1 MPERM
6 KKLLWV
12 LGLSLALHLA
22 LLFGPHVSLPLSMSP
37 APALELKLNIPP
49 PAALEK
55 RVTPKPA
62 QPHPPKPRPHRL
74 LPKKPSPVPAKPA
87 SLPAAEPA
95 PVQAKAAPEP
105 APPEPVPEPEPAP
118 IADQGPAMP
127 QRVVIRFTLF
137 KGLKGLRVG
146 RAEQN
151 WIVDGERYT
160 ISSVVEATGLFSL
173 FASGKYIQ
181 LSQGALAPDGLKPF
195 DYRAERGQAADKTD
209 TARFDWNTMTL
220 ALASGGNKQT
230 LKLPEGTQDLLSF
243 MYQLAFAPPQ
253 GSVVRM
259 TVTNGRKLDSYA
271 YWVVEEAL
279 DTPMG
284 KLNTLHLGKQREEG
298 EKDTEVWLAADY
310 HYLPVKISQIDQDGD
325 GLVLLANEIAIT
337 Q

>member
-105 APPEPVPEPEPAP
+105 APPEPVPEPEP
-118 IADQGPAMP
+118 IADHGPAMP

-209 TARFDWNTMTL
+209 TARFDWNAMTL